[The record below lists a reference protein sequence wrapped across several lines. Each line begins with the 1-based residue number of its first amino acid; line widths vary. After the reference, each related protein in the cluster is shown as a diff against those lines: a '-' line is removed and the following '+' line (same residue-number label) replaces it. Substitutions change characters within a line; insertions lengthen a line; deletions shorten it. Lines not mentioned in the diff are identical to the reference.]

1 MKNLKTF
8 LYLLIVLLFV
18 FSDNFSQKIETVDNV
33 RLIHNEKEGIWGSDP
48 KVELRLVRTIGD
60 IDVEDENLAFR
71 SPRDIVLDSTGNMYI
86 LDAGNSRI
94 QKLSPEGNF
103 ISSIGSRGQG
113 PGDFNF
119 PCSVEMD
126 ANDNLYVFDAG
137 NRRIQIFT
145 SDGSVSKTI
154 KFTQFST
161 NSIRLLK
168 SSLLV
173 MGGITNRR
181 ALMDETKPLPKLL
194 TVVDLGGNVET
205 EFGEIRDYKDV
216 NVNSTA
222 NWFKFDVDKTG
233 NICLSFQRQNRI
245 EKYTPDGKLLWKSDR
260 VLNYDTKVHDKGFIR
275 RDNMGTSI
283 QAPTMN
289 YVSGGI
295 SVDGKGRIWINTFN
309 RQMTKEEM
317 GMSISVGGVTRKMQ
331 EPKIQKMD
339 IFKLEIFDPEG
350 ILLGEIPLDHL
361 AHGIRIF
368 DDTLFIWDTQ
378 NTKYYQYEIIEK

>member
-1 MKNLKTF
+1 
-8 LYLLIVLLFV
+8 V

-33 RLIHNEKEGIWGSDP
+33 RVIHNEKGGIWGSDP
-48 KVELRLVRTIGD
+48 KVDLRLVRTIGD

-71 SPRDIVLDSTGNMYI
+71 SPCDIVLDSTGNMYI

-103 ISSIGSRGQG
+103 ISSIGRKGQG
-113 PGDFNF
+113 PGDFNY
-119 PCSVEMD
+119 PRSIEMD

-145 SDGSVSKTI
+145 SDGNVSKTI
-154 KFTQFST
+154 KFTQLSM
-161 NSIRLLK
+161 NCIRLLK
-168 SSLLV
+168 PSLLV
-173 MGGITNRR
+173 MGGITSRR
-181 ALMDETKPLPKLL
+181 VLMDETKPLPKLL
-194 TVVDLGGNVET
+194 TVVDLEGNVKT

-222 NWFKFDVDKTG
+222 NWFNFDVDEAG

-260 VLNYDTKVHDKGFIR
+260 ILNYDTKVHDKGFIK
-275 RDNMGTSI
+275 RDDRGTSI

-289 YVSGGI
+289 QVSQGI
-295 SVDGKGRIWINTFN
+295 SVDGKGRIWINTLN

-317 GMSISVGGVTRKMQ
+317 GMSISVEGVTRKVQ

-339 IFKLEIFDPEG
+339 IFKLEVFSPDG
-350 ILLGEIPLDHL
+350 ILLGEISLNHL

-368 DDTLFIWDTQ
+368 GDTLFIWDMQ

>member
-1 MKNLKTF
+1 
-8 LYLLIVLLFV
+8 V
-18 FSDNFSQKIETVDNV
+18 FSYNFPQKIETVDNIRV
-33 RLIHNEKEGIWGSDP
+33 IHNEKGGIWGSDP

-71 SPRDIVLDSTGNMYI
+71 SPNDIVLDSTGNMYI

-103 ISSIGSRGQG
+103 ISSIGRKGQG
-113 PGDFNF
+113 PGEFNY
-119 PCSVEMD
+119 PRSVEID
-126 ANDNLYVFDAG
+126 AKYNLYVFDAG

-145 SDGSVSKTI
+145 SDGDVLKTI
-154 KFTQFST
+154 KFTQFSL

-173 MGGITNRR
+173 MGGITDRR
-181 ALMDETKPLPKLL
+181 VLMDETKPLPKLF

-222 NWFKFDVDKTG
+222 NWFNFDVDEAG

-260 VLNYDTKVHDKGFIR
+260 ILNYDTKVHDKGFIKR
-275 RDNMGTSI
+275 SDRGTSI

-289 YVSGGI
+289 QVSQGV
-295 SVDGKGRIWINTFN
+295 SVDGKGRIWINTLN
-309 RQMTKEEM
+309 RQMSKEEM
-317 GMSISVGGVTRKMQ
+317 GMSISVGGVTKKVQ

-339 IFKLEIFDPEG
+339 IFKLEIFDSEG

-368 DDTLFIWDTQ
+368 DDILFIWDMQ